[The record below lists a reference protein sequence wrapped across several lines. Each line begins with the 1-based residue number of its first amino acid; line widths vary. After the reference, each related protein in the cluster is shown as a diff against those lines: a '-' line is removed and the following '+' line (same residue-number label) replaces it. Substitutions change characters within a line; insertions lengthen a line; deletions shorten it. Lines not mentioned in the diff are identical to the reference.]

1 VETRKDPDQ
10 EELESAPKL
19 VIPFS
24 PTVIAQKGITR
35 EPASNGQLDAIGRE
49 KLLNAIRRSSA
60 WVEAVRSGESF
71 EAIAV
76 QEGFGERHVR
86 RLAVLAFLSP
96 NLLNAVAKCTAPPG
110 LTVSVLTEALPHCW
124 AKQEAEL
131 GR

>member
-24 PTVIAQKGITR
+24 PNVIAQKGITR

-49 KLLNAIRRSSA
+49 KLLNAIRRASA

-71 EAIAV
+71 EARQSPFKKASV
-76 QEGFGERHVR
+76 SATFGGWRYSR
-86 RLAVLAFLSP
+86 SFL
-96 NLLNAVAKCTAPPG
+96 
-110 LTVSVLTEALPHCW
+110 LTF
-124 AKQEAEL
+124 
-131 GR
+131 

>member
-1 VETRKDPDQ
+1 
-10 EELESAPKL
+10 LESAPKL

-49 KLLNAIRRSSA
+49 KLLNAIRRASA